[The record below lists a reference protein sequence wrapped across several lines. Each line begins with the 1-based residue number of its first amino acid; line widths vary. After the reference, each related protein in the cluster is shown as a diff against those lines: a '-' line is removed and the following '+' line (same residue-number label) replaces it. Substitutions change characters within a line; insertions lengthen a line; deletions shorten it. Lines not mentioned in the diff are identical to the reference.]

1 MQKKEETLWN
11 STEAYLGEKQEA
23 PRAFIPKNT
32 VIKIFLSRCSYW
44 TIKSNYFRQMSIL
57 TALQSMLISVD
68 ISADLLQI
76 YSLWRQH
83 EKETQDA
90 FFNAVALD
98 ITSDPF
104 YASLAIFC
112 LSASARLLICLF
124 ATSSCDHLWKRKWW
138 IKVAII
144 LVCIV
149 QGEQWNSCLGRVF

>member
-1 MQKKEETLWN
+1 
-11 STEAYLGEKQEA
+11 
-23 PRAFIPKNT
+23 
-32 VIKIFLSRCSYW
+32 
-44 TIKSNYFRQMSIL
+44 MSIL